1 MIQNDIIP
9 SDDNPPQPWAGLD
22 QLLNSAHAQ
31 LVASQD
37 SDLLDLLQSVPA
49 TVMVIYGHMD
59 EWMTKMLRESHLAS
73 TFETIWSLNQ
83 AVDPNWT
90 LFRFSAV
97 TWAQVSS
104 DVLLPA
110 PIEIAM
116 YVIDVKCDNNPGETP
131 FLCQHCKRLQNP
143 DTTKIL

>member
-1 MIQNDIIP
+1 MIQNDNIP

-22 QLLNSAHAQ
+22 QLLHSAHAQ
-31 LVASQD
+31 FVASQD
-37 SDLLDLLQSVPA
+37 SDLLNLLQSVPA

-59 EWMTKMLRESHLAS
+59 EWMTKMLRDSHLAS

-104 DVLLPA
+104 GVLLTA
-110 PIEIAM
+110 PM
-116 YVIDVKCDNNPGETP
+116 YVINAKRDNNPGETP